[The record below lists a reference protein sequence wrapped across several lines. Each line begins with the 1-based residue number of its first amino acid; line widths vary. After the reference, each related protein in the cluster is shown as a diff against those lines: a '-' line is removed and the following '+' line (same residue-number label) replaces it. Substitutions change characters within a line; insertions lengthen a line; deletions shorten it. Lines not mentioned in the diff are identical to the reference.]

1 MKIFAS
7 VMFSIPFPTFL
18 NILMFTWN
26 NLSPKTEKFIKL
38 KRINVFQRF
47 DILCV
52 SFAGAVNVVKH
63 KTEWKRH
70 PISILI
76 IVMITSLFSED
87 YMLSKNRLI

>member
-1 MKIFAS
+1 
-7 VMFSIPFPTFL
+7 
-18 NILMFTWN
+18 MFTLN
-26 NLSPKTEKFIKL
+26 NLSPKTEKFNGVSLEL

-70 PISILI
+70 PISII
-76 IVMITSLFSED
+76 TIVMITSLFSE
-87 YMLSKNRLI
+87 YYILSKNIRI

>member
-1 MKIFAS
+1 MLTS
-7 VMFSIPFPTFL
+7 
-18 NILMFTWN
+18 N
-26 NLSPKTEKFIKL
+26 NLSPRFEKFNGVSLKF

-52 SFAGAVNVVKH
+52 SFAGAVNVVKL

-70 PISILI
+70 PISLIII

-87 YMLSKNRLI
+87 YILSKNILL